1 MEFFLVYIREAHPD
15 IKQGG
20 KEIGKAE
27 NLEKRA
33 LLASKCVSELNLT
46 MPALID
52 DMEGT
57 VERVYR
63 GWPDR
68 MCIVDLDG
76 KVAYYGKR
84 GPFGF
89 KPDEAEEA
97 LKVLLSQSG
106 RVTGEV
112 VAEKTKDGLESKK
125 DKEPKWS
132 RMVRGLRGCA
142 TVSSHSLSVRDKFI
156 VDIKI
161 QNLGYDSVYLYYM
174 DVYEAGI
181 LDIRDENGE
190 PIKAERRVMYKLLPE
205 DGRSFHLIKPGEIFE
220 KQLKGRLVRKVSVGG
235 TTGAAREK
243 QLILEFDDIEY
254 RLADRSKF
262 TVGIVFEADGQT
274 AVLGEKVG
282 KKPVWMGDLRLEMG
296 PLEIKEGK
304 KWWFFWRKE

>member
-1 MEFFLVYIREAHPD
+1 MYIREAHPD

-52 DMEGT
+52 DMEGA
-57 VERVYR
+57 VERAYR

-76 KVAYYGKR
+76 KVVYYGKR

-97 LKVLLSQSG
+97 LKVLLSKGG
-106 RVTGEV
+106 RITGEV
-112 VAEKTKDGLESKK
+112 VAEETKEGQESKK
-125 DKEPKWS
+125 DKEAKWS

-142 TVSSHSLSVRDKFI
+142 TVSSNSLSVRDKFI

-161 QNLGYDSVYLYYM
+161 HNLGYDSVYLYYM

-190 PIKAERRVMYKLLPE
+190 PIKAVRKVMYKLLPE

-220 KQLKGRLVRKVSVGG
+220 KQLKGRLLRKVSGG
-235 TTGAAREK
+235 DTTGAVRKK
-243 QLILEFDDIEY
+243 QLVLEFDDMEY
-254 RLADRSKF
+254 PLSNGGEFKVA
-262 TVGIVFEADGQT
+262 VVLEADEQT

-282 KKPVWMGDLRLEMG
+282 KRPVWIGDLRLETG
-296 PLEIKEGK
+296 PLEVKEGK
-304 KWWFFWRKE
+304 KWWLFGGRGIR